1 MHYPL
6 TYFLDTTVELGVSA
20 VELWAAA
27 PHLCLDVIDDAG
39 LRQAGREVRSRGL
52 RVCCLTPEQC
62 TYPVNLAAEDEA
74 LRRHSI
80 QNFRR
85 AIQAAQELECPMV
98 LVTAGCGYYNRPVS
112 EAWERAAD
120 SLGQIAAYGLDQG
133 VRLVLETLTPI
144 SSNVL
149 NTPEQQRD
157 MLARLPQG
165 SACGMVDIGQMAY
178 MGHDL
183 SRYLAL
189 GDGDLSL
196 ADYLVRIEAA
206 GYTGMYG
213 MEFND
218 IWYRRDPRS
227 ADRQSLAWLEDHHI
241 FAE

>member
-1 MHYPL
+1 MGICRERFALGSYHYMHYPL
-6 TYFLDTTVELGVSA
+6 TYFLDTAVELGVSA

-85 AIQAAQELECPMV
+85 AIQAARELECPMV

-183 SRYLAL
+183 SPAGPRPSPGFPPGHPYGPGGWGSAP
-189 GDGDLSL
+189 GRLSRT
-196 ADYLVRIEAA
+196 D
-206 GYTGMYG
+206 
-213 MEFND
+213 
-218 IWYRRDPRS
+218 
-227 ADRQSLAWLEDHHI
+227 
-241 FAE
+241 